1 MAEGT
6 IRRTGGSFFST
17 VKFSP
22 DGGVSY
28 VLEGGSVALFDTAS
42 GTYLKSVVPGTSF
55 AQAFDVSADGR
66 FLIVASSQTANEQA
80 SGNSSSRDVF
90 VFRYDLTT
98 GTSAEYRT
106 TVYNDAG
113 IFSDVEV
120 LNNGTV
126 LLSNSAGGPLQVLNL
141 STGIFAPGEMPVPAY
156 ASIVSSAEGQLQ
168 LAGGGTYAADR
179 LAMIDAQGRVL
190 VTRETSGQPD
200 AGTTLGLAVS
210 AAANMAIAST
220 SSGIFLYDA
229 ALVLKRDLQPE
240 LTNAAGVKS
249 LTSFTFNKDGSTLYA
264 IAPDAHAVFE
274 FSTATWSVLRGF
286 AVGTELAPYADADA
300 LVLSPDGRY
309 LSVGVASGHVRIDL
323 ATDNQITGSA
333 AADTLFGT
341 EFPDLIFG
349 GVGNDRFE
357 SSGSSD
363 TLYGGQG
370 DDTYVVKGL
379 ADVVIERAGDG
390 IDTVITS
397 VPYTLPENVETL
409 QLAPGAIAT
418 ITSNRAGGTLI
429 GNEFGTL
436 LVGGAGTD
444 TFIGGLGDDIFQGGV
459 GDTAVFRDALADATF
474 ELILSGA
481 RRGVSYDLFVST
493 SDGRDNVGVI
503 AVATTS
509 DGGATIESITSAGIS
524 TLRFDDASINT
535 INFVAVQRF
544 LFKALGRA
552 PTANEITEH
561 ARDVGALAFSDVP
574 AAIITDPAIRSV
586 VSDRIAALYLQYGGR
601 SPNAAETTEWL
612 GRFTRG
618 DTYDVIRQ
626 VIEGDPLGINHRK
639 DLAIAALYEE
649 YGGREPTPAELAE
662 WRGRL
667 DRGDTLETVRQVIL
681 DDPLGI
687 NHSARVITALYEEYG
702 GRPPITDE
710 TAEWQGRI
718 ERGDT
723 FDTVRRVIL
732 DDPLGRS
739 HMVATTAR
747 HYQEYFGRAPNT
759 NELQVWDRLLH
770 GGASYKTMID
780 ALMTDT
786 GSLGR
791 VERLS
796 GTAQADSFDLGTS
809 IGHVVISGFDP
820 SADRIELSDTPFA
833 GVDALSK
840 ATQATAQDVLLIFS
854 DQNTLLLQNV
864 QLSSLSAGVFT

>member
-6 IRRTGGSFFST
+6 IRQTGGSFFST

-22 DGGVSY
+22 DGRVSY
-28 VLEGGSVALFDTAS
+28 VLEGGSVSLFDTAS
-42 GTYLKSVVPGTSF
+42 GTYQNSISPGTSF

-66 FLIVASSQTANEQA
+66 FLIVASSKTANEQA

-90 VFRYDLTT
+90 VYRYDLTT
-98 GTSAEYRT
+98 GTSTEYRT
-106 TVYNDAG
+106 TVYNGAG
-113 IFSDVEV
+113 TFSDVEV

-126 LLSNSAGGPLQVLNL
+126 LLSNASGDPLQVLNL
-141 STGIFAPGEMPVPAY
+141 ESGVFVPGEAPVAAY
-156 ASIVSSAEGQLQ
+156 ASIVSSADGQLQ
-168 LAGGGTYAADR
+168 LAGSGTYAADR
-179 LAMIDAQGRVL
+179 LAVLDAQGRVL
-190 VTRETSGQPD
+190 AVRETSGQID
-200 AGTTLGLAVS
+200 AGSVSGMAVS
-210 AAANMAIAST
+210 ATANMAIVDNA
-220 SSGIFLYDA
+220 SGIFLYDA
-229 ALVLKRDLQPE
+229 ALDLKRNLQPE
-240 LTNAAGVKS
+240 LARATGVDS
-249 LTSFTFNKDGSTLYA
+249 LTSFTFSKDGSTLYA
-264 IAPDAHAVFE
+264 IAPDAQAVFE
-274 FSTATWSVLRGF
+274 FSTADWSVVRGF
-286 AVGTELAPYADADA
+286 AIGTQLASYGYADA
-300 LVLSPDGRY
+300 LVLSPDARY
-309 LSVGVASGHVRIDL
+309 LSVGVVSGHVRIDL
-323 ATDNQITGSA
+323 ATDNQIAGTT
-333 AADTLFGT
+333 AADTLLGT
-341 EFPDLIFG
+341 EYPDLIFG
-349 GVGNDRFE
+349 EFGDDRFE
-357 SSGSSD
+357 SSGASD

-370 DDTYVVKGL
+370 NDTYVVKGP
-379 ADVVIERAGDG
+379 ADIIIERPGEGD
-390 IDTVITS
+390 DTVITS
-397 VPYTLPENVETL
+397 VPYTLPENVKTL

-418 ITSNRAGGTLI
+418 LTSSRSGGTLI

-436 LVGGAGTD
+436 LVGGAGRD
-444 TFIGGLGDDIFQGGV
+444 TFIGGLGDDILQGGV

-474 ELILSGA
+474 ELVLTGE
-481 RRGVSYDLFVST
+481 RRGVSYDLFVSS
-493 SDGRDNVGVI
+493 SDGRDNVGRI

-509 DGGATIESITSAGIS
+509 DGGVTVESITSAGIS

-561 ARDVGALAFSDVP
+561 ARDVGALAFADVP
-574 AAIITDPAIRSV
+574 AALITDPTIGNV

-601 SPNAAETTEWL
+601 LPNSAETTEWL

-626 VIEGDPLGINHRK
+626 VIERDPLGINHRK
-639 DLAIAALYEE
+639 DVAIAALYEE

-667 DRGDTLETVRQVIL
+667 DRGDTLDTVRQVIL

-702 GRPPITDE
+702 GRPPSTAEI
-710 TAEWQGRI
+710 AEWQGRI

-723 FDTVRRVIL
+723 FSTVRQVIL
-732 DDPLGRS
+732 DDPLGRN
-739 HMVATTAR
+739 HMVATTTA
-747 HYQEYFGRAPNT
+747 HYQEYFGRAPNA

-780 ALMTDT
+780 ALMTDA

-796 GTAQADSFDLGTS
+796 GTAQTDSFDLGTS
-809 IGHVVISGFDP
+809 IGHVVITGFDP
-820 SADRIELSDTPFA
+820 RVDRIELSDTPYA

-854 DQNTLLLQNV
+854 DQNTLLIQNI
-864 QLSSLSAGVFT
+864 QLSQLSAGVFI